1 MAEKHTTNSSD
12 TKGSRNSTE
21 RSSASLVFS
30 YPDALP
36 VSKAYDEIM
45 EAIRSSQVVIVSG
58 QTGSGKTTQIPKMLL
73 DMGRGTHGKKIIV
86 TQPRRIAARSV
97 AERIAEET
105 HSKLGDQVG
114 YRVRFTDESSSK
126 TRLVIATDGILL
138 AHIQHDPLLSAYD
151 TIMIDEA
158 HERSLNID
166 FLLGY
171 LTTVLP
177 QRKDLKLIITS
188 ATIDSAKFQE
198 HFSRVIGKTVP
209 IIEVSGRTFPVE
221 ILYEPVGG
229 APSLVRNLSAFP
241 GLNATNAGSSSSS
254 SQSSTDA
261 DAANNSDDDSD
272 FDDDMAVS
280 TAVARACAQL
290 VTHST
295 HTNGPR
301 DILVFAAGERD
312 IREYERAISKDF
324 GTRVTNTNAS
334 GRSSQRPDGI
344 EIVPLYARL
353 SAKDQHKVF
362 EQHTHQRIIIA
373 TNVAETSLTVP
384 GIRYVVDPGFA
395 RISRYSKTAKVQ
407 RLPIEPIS
415 QASANQ
421 RSGRCGRV
429 ADGIAIRLYSSEDFA
444 SRPEFTDPEI
454 LRTSLGSVVL
464 QMLSV
469 GVAHTAHDVTD
480 FGFIDPPDMRAV
492 SDGFNELLELR
503 AIKRV
508 KARRSHHS
516 AQRNSQNNSQRN
528 SSTKTDVVLTKI
540 GRQLARLPIDVRLAR
555 MIIEASSTTPNNL
568 AAILAIVAF
577 LSLQDPRE
585 RPEEV
590 RDEADRIHKRFE
602 NSHSDFLTALNV
614 WMHFFDRQDR
624 LSNSQFRKLC
634 QAEYVNFLRMRQWK
648 DLYEQ
653 LSTMCADMK
662 WTVGDVTPTKRP
674 AADILALPQAQQAAG
689 SLSCSWDDQSIHRSM
704 LAGLLSSIGMQVIRE
719 PKASQFTGLKG
730 AARARAMKRAAKIA
744 KNEYQGAR
752 GTHFSLF
759 PGSAVASATP
769 AWVMTSELVETSRLW
784 ARMSAEIDPAWA
796 YSLGKDLTRTS
807 YGAPHWS
814 ATAGSAVANSTIHLY
829 GLPIISDRQVQ
840 WGRINP
846 AEARNLLIRQGL
858 IEGDISRRFSYDEF
872 VEHNRQILEDSQEET
887 HRTRQIA
894 DTVNDEDLYEFYDA
908 VLPPTVT
915 SVVELAQWWKSEH
928 SVRPDALTFDPSK
941 VSRIAES
948 STDLSD
954 YPDTWFVRGTDSSEF
969 ALKLTYVYDPH
980 ADNDGVTVH
989 IPLSVLLRVQP
1000 SDFTW
1005 TVPGLLDD
1013 LIVNTIKSLPKALR
1027 VQFVPAPNT
1036 AARIREWM
1044 DERFTHLPGS
1054 REAMDEQIPDFTHA
1068 FTQAAISVTNA
1079 QLYPEDFGAEQLDR
1093 LPNFV
1098 RLNFAVETD
1107 PVREPRGRIKR
1118 KPQILATSKDL
1129 AYLQQHFSERAQ
1141 QSAQNTISRQAKKA
1155 RAAGNEVQR
1164 ADLLHNAGA
1173 TTQLRQDMLW
1183 DSALQAV
1190 KLPNERI
1197 RSRWLGNEAL
1207 ILATA
1212 PYKSIDATIDDIQ
1225 LAAVKRL
1232 LPNINNIDSDAKLAE
1247 AVAGIINVFEDTV
1260 YAVAHD
1266 VIGILQAYGNVQD
1279 MVSGK
1284 ADLPLL
1290 SVLQSVRTHADAL
1303 VHEGFIAATPAEYIP
1318 RVKRYLQADV
1328 LRIEKAKQNRDRD
1341 VQWAWEADEAHAI
1354 VDSAQAR
1361 ADKSPAGPVH
1371 DEAMRVAENVRWM
1384 YEEFLV
1390 SLWAQEYGTAYP
1402 ISMKRLRKA
1411 AAAA

>member
-1 MAEKHTTNSSD
+1 MAESTQKTQQKRDDSTSVRSAHAKQKSTN
-12 TKGSRNSTE
+12 THAQPHASR
-21 RSSASLVFS
+21 LHFS
-30 YPDALP
+30 YPDVLP
-36 VSKAYDEIM
+36 VSNARDEIVQ
-45 EAIRSSQVVIVSG
+45 AIQSSQVVIVSG

-105 HSKLGDQVG
+105 RTRLGEDIG
-114 YRVRFTDESSSK
+114 YRVRFTDESSAH

-138 AHIQHDPLLSAYD
+138 AHIQRDPLLSAYD

-177 QRKDLKLIITS
+177 QRPDLKLIITS
-188 ATIDSAKFQE
+188 ATIDSEKFQE
-198 HFSRVIGKTVP
+198 HFSRVTGKRVP
-209 IIEVSGRTFPVE
+209 IIEVSGRTYPVQV
-221 ILYEPVGG
+221 LYEAVGDS
-229 APSLVRNLSAFP
+229 PSLVRNLSQFP
-241 GLNATNAGSSSSS
+241 ALHHGNHASEVSDDANNA
-254 SQSSTDA
+254 DA
-261 DAANNSDDDSD
+261 DD
-272 FDDDMAVS
+272 FDDDMVVS

-290 VTHST
+290 VVHST
-295 HTNGPR
+295 HTTGPR

-312 IREYERAISKDF
+312 IREYATAISKTF
-324 GTRVTNTNAS
+324 GARVS
-334 GRSSQRPDGI
+334 DQRRSDAI

-353 SAKDQHKVF
+353 SARDQHKVF
-362 EQHTHQRIIIA
+362 EEHAHQRIIIA

-429 ADGIAIRLYSSEDFA
+429 ADGIAIRLYSSDDYE

-464 QMLSV
+464 QMLAV
-469 GVAHTAHDVTD
+469 GVAHTANDVTD

-508 KARRSHHS
+508 KQRRSRS
-516 AQRNSQNNSQRN
+516 G
-528 SSTKTDVVLTKI
+528 KTDIVLTKI
-540 GRQLARLPIDVRLAR
+540 GRQLSRIPIDVRLAR
-555 MIIEASSTTPNNL
+555 MIVEASSTTPNNL
-568 AAILAIVAF
+568 AAVLAIVAF

-590 RDEADRIHKRFE
+590 RDEADRIHKRFV
-602 NSHSDFLTALNV
+602 NDQSDFLTALNLWV
-614 WMHFFDRQDR
+614 YFYERDKR

-634 QAEYVNFLRMRQWK
+634 QAEFVNFLRMRQWR
-648 DLYEQ
+648 DLYQQ
-653 LSTMCADMK
+653 LVAMCADMK
-662 WTVGDVTPTKRP
+662 WKVGSVTPLKRP
-674 AADILALPQAQQAAG
+674 SAEILALPPAQQAAG
-689 SLSCSWDDQSIHRSM
+689 SLASSWDDESIHRSM
-704 LAGLLSSIGMQVIRE
+704 LAGLLSSMGMQVIRE
-719 PKASQFTGLKG
+719 PKASQFAGLKG
-730 AARARAMKRAAKIA
+730 AARARAMKRAARLS

-752 GTHFSLF
+752 GTHFALF
-759 PGSAVASATP
+759 PGSAVASTTP
-769 AWVMTSELVETSRLW
+769 SWVMTSELVETSRLW
-784 ARMSAEIDPAWA
+784 ARTSAAINPQWA
-796 YSLGKDLTRTS
+796 YDLARDLTRTS

-814 ATAGSAVANSTIHLY
+814 GNAGSAVASSTIHLY

-858 IEGDISRRFSYDEF
+858 IEGDITRRFSFDDF
-872 VEHNRQILEDSQEET
+872 VERNRAVLEEAGEEV
-887 HRTRQIA
+887 HRTRHIA
-894 DTVNDEDLYEFYDA
+894 ETVSDEDLFDFYDA
-908 VLPPTVT
+908 VVPQNVT
-915 SVVELAQWWKSEH
+915 SVAELASWWKKEH
-928 SVRPDALTFDPSK
+928 AQHPKLLNFDPAQ
-941 VSRIAES
+941 VTRLADAES
-948 STDLSD
+948 SDLSN
-954 YPDTWFVRGTDSSEF
+954 YPDVWYVRGTDSTEF
-969 ALKLTYVYDPH
+969 AFKLSYVYDPQ

-989 IPLSVLLRVQP
+989 IPLSALLRVQAR
-1000 SDFTW
+1000 DFTW
-1005 TVPGLLDD
+1005 TVPGLVDD

-1036 AARIREWM
+1036 AARIREWF
-1044 DERFTHLPGS
+1044 DERFEALPGS
-1054 REAMDEQIPDFTHA
+1054 REALDREIPDFTHA

-1079 QLYPEDFGAEQLDR
+1079 QLHPEDFDAEQVER

-1107 PVREPRGRIKR
+1107 PVRTAHGRRKR
-1118 KPQILATSKDL
+1118 KPQILATSKNL
-1129 AYLQQHFSERAQ
+1129 AELQQHFSERAQ
-1141 QSAQNTISRQAKKA
+1141 QSAQHTISQQAQKA
-1155 RAAGNEVQR
+1155 QAAGHDVQR

-1183 DSALQAV
+1183 QSVLKAV

-1212 PYKSIDATIDDIQ
+1212 PYANIDATIDDMQ

-1232 LPNINNIDSDAKLAE
+1232 LPRIDAINSDAELAD
-1247 AVAGIINVFEDTV
+1247 AVAGILNIFEDTV

-1266 VIGILQAYGNVQD
+1266 VIGILQAYGHVSSV
-1279 MVSGK
+1279 VSGK

-1290 SVLQSVRTHADAL
+1290 SVLQSVRSHAQAL
-1303 VHEGFIAATPAEYIP
+1303 VHTGFIAETPAEYLP
-1318 RVKRYLQADV
+1318 RVKRYLQADI

-1341 VQWAWEADEAHAI
+1341 VQWAWEADEAQNL
-1354 VDSAQAR
+1354 VTQTQQR
-1361 ADKSPAGPVH
+1361 ADKSPAGPTH
-1371 DEAMRVAENVRWM
+1371 DEAVHKAENLRWM

-1390 SLWAQEYGTAYP
+1390 SLWAQEYGTTYP

-1411 AAAA
+1411 AA